1 MMAAELHP
9 TTETLRRIHWIQS
22 LTILWM
28 VVEVVVSLIGAW
40 KARSPS
46 LLAFGGDSGIE
57 LLSAVVVLWRFRSS
71 STKEKTERGTAAR
84 VAAGLLFLL
93 AAYVAVAS
101 VASLLGHTKA
111 FPSIPGIALLAAAGV
126 VMPWLSHQKRKL
138 SAATAS
144 GTLRADAAQS
154 ALCAYMAWIALA
166 GLLLNGLWGFR
177 SADPVAALVL
187 IPLILREAWESA
199 KGNPCACE

>member
-1 MMAAELHP
+1 MAAELHP
-9 TTETLRRIHWIQS
+9 TTETLRRIRWIQS

-71 STKEKTERGTAAR
+71 STKEKTERRAAR
-84 VAAGLLFLL
+84 VAGGLLFLL

-101 VASLLGHTKA
+101 VAFLLGRTKA
-111 FPSIPGIALLAAAGV
+111 SPSIPGIALLAAAGF
-126 VMPWLSHQKRKL
+126 VMPWLAHQKRKL

-144 GTLRADAAQS
+144 GALRADAAQS

-166 GLLLNGLWGFR
+166 GLLLNALWGIR
-177 SADPVAALVL
+177 SADPVAALL
-187 IPLILREAWESA
+187 LTPLVLREAWESA